1 MHFPITPRHLL
12 AVGLVCTYAS
22 AVSGNVLHAR
32 GYHNVTKPK
41 VFLID
46 MISWLVALTPSF
58 QFPPEGEV
66 WYGIPE
72 FNILERNITVPGFS
86 PLFLDAHCTT
96 NGDVCQ
102 VITGESE
109 INAASTI
116 TALVTSPQFDLRQ
129 TYFMIAGIAG
139 INPKVAT
146 LGSVTFARYAVQVAL
161 QYEFDAR
168 EIPSNFTTGY
178 VPLGSTSPT
187 EYPQSIYGT
196 EVFEV
201 NDALRQLA
209 IGFASTATL
218 NDSDA
223 AMAYRAN
230 YAETSSYNA
239 GSQPPGVVGCDVATS
254 DVYYSGALLSEAFEN
269 TTTLFTNGTGVYCT
283 TAEEDNATLEALL
296 RGAINNLTDFSRIIV
311 LRTASDFDRPYAGEP
326 DTVNLFYANQGGFEP
341 AIQNIYLA
349 GIKVIEGILNG
360 WDSTFRDGI
369 TPTNYIGDI
378 FGSLGG
384 VPDFGPGSEFNDNPV
399 TRKRNVQQ
407 QQQQQQRRRRSLV
420 SRAVMRD

>member
-1 MHFPITPRHLL
+1 
-12 AVGLVCTYAS
+12 
-22 AVSGNVLHAR
+22 
-32 GYHNVTKPK
+32 
-41 VFLID
+41 
-46 MISWLVALTPSF
+46 
-58 QFPPEGEV
+58 FPPEAEV

-72 FNILERNITVPGFS
+72 FNLLERNITVPGFS
-86 PLFLDAHCTT
+86 PLFPDAHCTA

-102 VITGESE
+102 LVTGESGEPLTPPDPFLVPANQISTLE

-116 TALVTSPQFDLRQ
+116 TALTFSPLFDLRK
-129 TYFMIAGIAG
+129 TYFLIAGIAG
-139 INPKVAT
+139 ISPKAAT
-146 LGSVTFARYAVQVAL
+146 LGSVTFARYAIQVAL

-168 EIPSNFTTGY
+168 SIPANFTTGY
-178 VPLGSTSPT
+178 VPQGAVSPT

-209 IGFASTATL
+209 ISFAKTATL
-218 NDSDA
+218 NDSSA

-230 YAETSSYNA
+230 YASTAAYTA
-239 GSQPPGVVGCDVATS
+239 GSQPPSVLGCDVATS
-254 DVYYSGALLSEAFEN
+254 DVYFSGTLLSEAFEN

-283 TAEEDNATLEALL
+283 TAQEDNATLESLL
-296 RGAINNLTDFSRIIV
+296 RGAIHNLTDFSRIIV

-349 GIKVIEGILNG
+349 GVKVVEGILG
-360 WDSTFRDGI
+360 QWESTFKKGVK
-369 TPTNYIGDI
+369 PANYIGDI

-384 VPDFGPGSEFNDNPV
+384 VPDFGPGSEFGDNPV
-399 TRKRNVQQ
+399 IPGRKKM
-407 QQQQQQRRRRSLV
+407 RRRGIPVRV
-420 SRAVMRD
+420 SGSGI